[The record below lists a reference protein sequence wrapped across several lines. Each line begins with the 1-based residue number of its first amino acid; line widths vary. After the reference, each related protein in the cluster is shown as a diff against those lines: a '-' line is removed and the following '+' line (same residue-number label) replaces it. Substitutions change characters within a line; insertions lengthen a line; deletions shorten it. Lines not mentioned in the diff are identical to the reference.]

1 MSPSRPGRSGLR
13 KREIAFAVAMGALA
27 AGSAALVLSDGDG
40 DDFVVPALAGPNE
53 LTYDVAPF
61 EGISTTGPQDV
72 VVTRGETI
80 SVRSE
85 GSPDAL
91 ALLEAVV
98 EDGKLVIRPKG
109 QFGPFGNWG
118 RLAEATFY
126 VTVPRLETI
135 ALAGSG
141 DIEVDKIEGES
152 FAGSIEGS
160 GEISIG
166 TLDVNEADF
175 RIGGSGDIIAAGTAQ
190 AARIAIDGS
199 GEVGADGLRSE
210 TASVSINGSG
220 DIALTVESRA
230 DVSIMGSGDVVISGP
245 AQCSVR
251 RTGSG
256 DVRCEGG
263 GGTD

>member
-27 AGSAALVLSDGDG
+27 AGGAALVLTDGDG

-98 EDGKLVIRPKG
+98 EDGKLVIRPKR
-109 QFGPFGNWG
+109 QLGPFGDWG
-118 RLAEATFY
+118 RLQSATFY
-126 VTVPRLETI
+126 VTMPRLDTV

-141 DIEVDKIEGES
+141 DVRIDRVEGEE
-152 FAGSIEGS
+152 FAGSIAGP
-160 GEISIG
+160 GELSIG
-166 TLDVNEADF
+166 ALDVDEADF
-175 RIGGSGDIIAAGTAQ
+175 RIGGSGNLVVSGR
-190 AARIAIDGS
+190 ARETGISIGGS
-199 GEVGADGLRSE
+199 GEVDANGLRSE
-210 TASVSINGSG
+210 TASVSIGGSG
-220 DIALTVESRA
+220 DVALTVESRA
-230 DVSIMGSGDVVISGP
+230 DVSIMGSGDVAISGP
-245 AQCSVR
+245 ARCSV
-251 RTGSG
+251 TQMGSG